1 MMSILSN
8 GGPLTWIVLI
18 WALALYAGIFHEI
31 LKHRGRYAAV
41 LRGALVGMVALG
53 CGATAAGFMQT
64 GSVSIDQYPLVMS
77 VAMIPTAVA
86 TILAAP
92 AAVLVGIVGARGS
105 RAS

>member
-8 GGPLTWIVLI
+8 GGPLTWVVLV
-18 WALALYAGIFHEI
+18 WALALYACIFHEI
-31 LKHRGRYAAV
+31 LKHRGRYAVVLAGAV
-41 LRGALVGMVALG
+41 AGMVALG

-86 TILAAP
+86 LMLAAP
-92 AAVLVGIVGARGS
+92 AALLVGIVGVRGS
-105 RAS
+105 S